1 MSRIKKTAILFWIFL
16 QAGTFTFAGGLAMLP
31 LIQKGVVDK
40 YKLMDEETFIEQ
52 VALSQT
58 LPGMIALNCA
68 IFVGKTCAGVFG
80 AIITGIAVV
89 LPAFLAMLAAVS
101 LMSILPKD
109 NPRVIGAFHGI
120 RAASAALILAVGIN
134 LSRKSIKSFFAMGI
148 ALIAMALIIFVK
160 ISVFPV
166 VIAAGVAGI
175 VYFIFYEKKVLEGNK
190 K

>member
-1 MSRIKKTAILFWIFL
+1 MKRIKKTAILFWIFL

-40 YKLMDEETFIEQ
+40 YKLMDEETFSEQ

-68 IFVGKTCAGVFG
+68 IFVGKTCGGVLG
-80 AIITGIAVV
+80 AIVTGVAVV

-101 LMSILPKD
+101 LLNILPKD
-109 NPRVIGAFHGI
+109 NPRVIGAFRGI
-120 RAASAALILAVGIN
+120 RAASAALILAVGIK
-134 LSRKSIKSFFAMGI
+134 LSKKSIKSLFTLGI
-148 ALIAMALIIFVK
+148 ALIAIALIIFVK

-175 VYFIFYEKKVLEGNK
+175 VYFIFYEKKQIKENIK
-190 K
+190 